1 MVIDVWDALS
11 FDRPYRK
18 AWPPDKVRQYLQEN
32 AGIQFDPEVVEV
44 FLELIPK

>member
-18 AWPPDKVRQYLQEN
+18 AWSAKKVQQYLREN
-32 AGIQFDPEVVEV
+32 AGILFDPEVIEI
-44 FLELIPK
+44 FLEILS